1 MPVISVRSSLKPDA
15 CTVGGWLGGCV
26 GWGSAAAELTRR
38 CRVHATHTRMHTQ
51 GTCGAGAARRA
62 ARRAAQGAYLES
74 VHDVLLRVEVG
85 ARGLRRAGEQLA
97 KFLEAAVVPAA
108 GAQAAL
114 EGRSRLAPCWRGG
127 RLPRLPRATATDWAA
142 AFSPTPRTYDRLR
155 CQVSGAKEMISLL
168 SATEPRCFTISAIF
182 SGG

>member
-15 CTVGGWLGGCV
+15 CTGGGWVRAWGG
-26 GWGSAAAELTRR
+26 GLWQPSSA
-38 CRVHATHTRMHTQ
+38 
-51 GTCGAGAARRA
+51 AGAACMQHIRACTRRA
-62 ARRAAQGAYLES
+62 HAEQMQRGVQRRAHCRVQRRVQRGVQRGVQRRARYLES

-97 KFLEAAVVPAA
+97 ELLEAAVVPAA

-127 RLPRLPRATATDWAA
+127 RLPRLPRATATGR
-142 AFSPTPRTYDRLR
+142 PPVPLPPH
-155 CQVSGAKEMISLL
+155 I
-168 SATEPRCFTISAIF
+168 
-182 SGG
+182 